1 MTLTKRAVTFNT
13 TPTIFE
19 YEIDI
24 SDQPEQLCVCRR
36 PSMGR
41 FLVCCD
47 SCEEWFHV
55 DCVNLTPKEA
65 ETMDTY
71 ICHQCTN
78 KNKQQKKDDA
88 IKCIKVEAPPIEV
101 STSCFISSSSSAT
114 ATVESEMTDNID
126 IAVNPASS
134 FNRKRK
140 QTPFPTPPPHKR
152 KKSVIVER
160 E

>member
-1 MTLTKRAVTFNT
+1 MTSTKRAVTFNA

-47 SCEEWFHV
+47 SCEGWFHV

-78 KNKQQKKDDA
+78 KNTQQKKDDA
-88 IKCIKVEAPPIEV
+88 VKCIKVEAPPIKPSSV

-114 ATVESEMTDNID
+114 VESEMTDIID
-126 IAVNPASS
+126 FAVNPAS